1 MYFYSFIA
9 LLFLIAI
16 LLSSFVEGG
25 KLKIMYWLV
34 VILLFI
40 SVFNIYLTTKYY
52 IKLRNNPGIRGERG
66 DPGTNG
72 DNGSRGVCVIDTKCM
87 GTEDCRDLIDRK
99 ILEMSEKY
107 ISPEYPEIIKKRDD
121 GIKLNSREQDI
132 YNKVTSLASIIE
144 TKCEKFTPEEIVAKL
159 EKALKDF

>member
-1 MYFYSFIA
+1 MYFFSLIA
-9 LLFLIAI
+9 VLFLIAI
-16 LLSSFVEGG
+16 LLSSFIEGS

-52 IKLRNNPGIRGERG
+52 VKLRNEPGIRGTRG
-66 DPGTNG
+66 DPGLQG
-72 DNGSRGVCVIDTKCM
+72 DKGSKGVCVIDTKCM

-99 ILEMSEKY
+99 ILDMSEKY
-107 ISPEYPEIIKKRDD
+107 ISPEYPEIVKKRDD
-121 GIKLNSREQDI
+121 GIKLNSRERGVYD
-132 YNKVTSLASIIE
+132 KVNNLASIIE
-144 TKCEKFTPEEIVAKL
+144 SKCDKFTPEEIVTKL

>member
-9 LLFLIAI
+9 VLFLIAI

-34 VILLFI
+34 VTLLFV

-52 IKLRNNPGIRGERG
+52 VKLRNDPGIRGERG
-66 DPGTNG
+66 DPGLKG
-72 DNGSRGVCVIDTKCM
+72 DKGSRGVCVINTKCM

-99 ILEMSEKY
+99 ILDMSGKY
-107 ISPEYPEIIKKRDD
+107 ISTEYPEIVKKRND
-121 GIKLNSREQDI
+121 GIKLNSREQGI
-132 YNKVTSLASIIE
+132 YDKVNDMADIIE
-144 TKCEKFTPEEIVAKL
+144 TKCDKFTPEEIVAKL
-159 EKALKDF
+159 EKALKNF